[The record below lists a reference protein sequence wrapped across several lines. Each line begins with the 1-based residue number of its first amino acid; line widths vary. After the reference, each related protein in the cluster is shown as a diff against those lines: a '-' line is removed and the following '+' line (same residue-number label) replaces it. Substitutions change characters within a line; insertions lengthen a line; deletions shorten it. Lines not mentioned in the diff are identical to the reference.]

1 MDYSNQYLGHI
12 KELLKRLEK
21 EQMGVM
27 QKGAAQMADAIKE
40 GHSIFVFGASHAGI
54 LAQEMFYRTGG
65 LAVVNPIVPK
75 EVMLDVRPITKTS
88 QMERLEG
95 YGCIALQ
102 NSGIQKGD
110 VLLLHSVSGRN
121 TIAIDM
127 ALEAKKMGITTI
139 AITSLDYSKQ
149 VTSRHVCG
157 MNLFEIAD
165 IVIDNCG
172 ELEDSCM
179 QLAGMKQKIAPTSTI
194 IGAAIVNCLLIMIV
208 ERLLEMGV
216 EPPIF
221 HSANVDGGDAFNEK
235 LITDYRER
243 IFYMK

>member
-65 LAVVNPIVPK
+65 LAVMNPIFPK

-95 YGCIALQ
+95 YG
-102 NSGIQKGD
+102 
-110 VLLLHSVSGRN
+110 
-121 TIAIDM
+121 
-127 ALEAKKMGITTI
+127 
-139 AITSLDYSKQ
+139 
-149 VTSRHVCG
+149 
-157 MNLFEIAD
+157 
-165 IVIDNCG
+165 
-172 ELEDSCM
+172 
-179 QLAGMKQKIAPTSTI
+179 
-194 IGAAIVNCLLIMIV
+194 
-208 ERLLEMGV
+208 
-216 EPPIF
+216 
-221 HSANVDGGDAFNEK
+221 
-235 LITDYRER
+235 
-243 IFYMK
+243 

>member
-65 LAVVNPIVPK
+65 LAVVNPIFPK

-102 NSGIQKGD
+102 NTRYPDEIQ
-110 VLLLHSVSGRN
+110 LLLIWRW
-121 TIAIDM
+121 
-127 ALEAKKMGITTI
+127 
-139 AITSLDYSKQ
+139 
-149 VTSRHVCG
+149 
-157 MNLFEIAD
+157 
-165 IVIDNCG
+165 
-172 ELEDSCM
+172 
-179 QLAGMKQKIAPTSTI
+179 KQKRWESLPLPLPVLTI
-194 IGAAIVNCLLIMIV
+194 Q
-208 ERLLEMGV
+208 
-216 EPPIF
+216 
-221 HSANVDGGDAFNEK
+221 SK
-235 LITDYRER
+235 
-243 IFYMK
+243 

>member
-65 LAVVNPIVPK
+65 LAVVNPIFPK

-127 ALEAKKMGITTI
+127 ALSFVFKISSIHHLLQEAALSI
-139 AITSLDYSKQ
+139 
-149 VTSRHVCG
+149 H
-157 MNLFEIAD
+157 
-165 IVIDNCG
+165 
-172 ELEDSCM
+172 
-179 QLAGMKQKIAPTSTI
+179 
-194 IGAAIVNCLLIMIV
+194 
-208 ERLLEMGV
+208 
-216 EPPIF
+216 PI
-221 HSANVDGGDAFNEK
+221 
-235 LITDYRER
+235 RW
-243 IFYMK
+243 